1 MTTPDEKFANMCQSI
16 LAAILVHQG
25 ADGGRSP
32 SQAEIA
38 DAIGLQGG
46 AGSLNTTYLVHLRN
60 KGYIAY
66 EDGAV
71 RGIRVI
77 RPVYNPADNK
87 PMKRQR
93 RPCVWNGV
101 HYESMAAAAQAL
113 GISREGVRQRV
124 RRGYVKDSDM
134 GAKS

>member
-16 LAAILVHQG
+16 LTAILVYQG

-38 DAIGLQGG
+38 ATIGLQGG

-87 PMKRQR
+87 PRKRQS
-93 RPCVWNGV
+93 RPCVWGGV
-101 HYESMAAAAQAL
+101 HYESMAALARKL
-113 GISREGVRQRV
+113 GISREGVRYRLAKE
-124 RRGYVKDSDM
+124 YKSDKDMEVKS
-134 GAKS
+134 